1 MIHNNRLS
9 YAGNVT
15 LNMAAALS
23 TVVALSATIFTVL
36 SGMNLAL
43 DLKIPGVPK
52 ASASMFLVFFL
63 AFATSTVLLLGTSAL
78 SKHFTIQGQNNQNPM
93 PPEHLS
99 TANNETP
106 QTVSDDTVVVSP
118 PQDKNKEKGASGS
131 HCGGK

>member
-1 MIHNNRLS
+1 MIHNNRPS

-15 LNMAAALS
+15 LNVAAALS

-63 AFATSTVLLLGTSAL
+63 AFATSTVLLIGISAL
-78 SKHFTIQGQNNQNPM
+78 SKHFTIQEQQNNQNPI
-93 PPEHLS
+93 PTSHLS
-99 TANNETP
+99 VAKNHGTQAQQDKKSEDLPPLTP
-106 QTVSDDTVVVSP
+106 QSHE
-118 PQDKNKEKGASGS
+118 DKSLPCK
-131 HCGGK
+131 